1 MNTKQQ
7 IDNLK
12 IGDTIIVFR
21 KAGGAW
27 RKGPRNIKN
36 GSDEWTITGFTKTQI
51 RANRYYEYANVARDS
66 FTISWDLE
74 YPEIPDEEEDPYLCV
89 DCGKDFKWKSG
100 TSWAGAGVNS
110 YHCGSCGEKSWAWFN
125 KKQEEE
131 FNGT

>member
-27 RKGPRNIKN
+27 RRGPRNIKN

-74 YPEIPDEEEDPYLCV
+74 YPEIPDEEECFCALDSCISCQVIMANATAVDALCSYLV
-89 DCGKDFKWKSG
+89 
-100 TSWAGAGVNS
+100 
-110 YHCGSCGEKSWAWFN
+110 EK
-125 KKQEEE
+125 QLEE